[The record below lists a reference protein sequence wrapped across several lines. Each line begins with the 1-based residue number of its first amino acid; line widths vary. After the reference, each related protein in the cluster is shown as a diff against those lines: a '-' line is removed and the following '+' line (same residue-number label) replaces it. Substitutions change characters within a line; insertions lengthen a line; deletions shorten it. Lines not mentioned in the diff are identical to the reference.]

1 MTDTDVDA
9 LMELVVQGIEV
20 AGVLSSRAPAAVMCS
35 LAATPIIRRQP
46 DTRMAAV

>member
-20 AGVLSSRAPAAVMCS
+20 AGVLSSRAPAAVRR
-35 LAATPIIRRQP
+35 ATSPPVPRLGFRDI
-46 DTRMAAV
+46 